1 PQWNHKI
8 PNNILHAPQAGQE
21 WLLFVRHELDRSP
34 TVFRGTNLSDPLAH
48 YHSAAITSEG
58 QPLKTKLE
66 ILTAIEILLRTNAP
80 LDPRCNRPSAD
91 ELVGSESHDVIPEVK
106 DPENPFA
113 TPRAL
118 DRHLGNVRIH
128 IDCSEWDQPG
138 SHGLDTWLNRML
150 IPVKQEHHE
159 QLLKEAMFSGT
170 KDIGH
175 FSQPIETLVN
185 FPGEKTEAVLN
196 EIIERHFENGNVRT
210 QRPAQLARHVLNYL
224 HDDTLNRSLVG
235 HWDIFGS
242 SEIISVRLH
251 ADQSFTATSYQRVK
265 ADDPKG
271 APLWQGK
278 GRWIV
283 RDVRLHLVR
292 DHLIDE
298 GQTRLATR
306 EIFFGKRVM
315 ELRDEEVVLDQGPYM
330 VRR

>member
-1 PQWNHKI
+1 
-8 PNNILHAPQAGQE
+8 
-21 WLLFVRHELDRSP
+21 
-34 TVFRGTNLSDPLAH
+34 
-48 YHSAAITSEG
+48 
-58 QPLKTKLE
+58 
-66 ILTAIEILLRTNAP
+66 RTNAP